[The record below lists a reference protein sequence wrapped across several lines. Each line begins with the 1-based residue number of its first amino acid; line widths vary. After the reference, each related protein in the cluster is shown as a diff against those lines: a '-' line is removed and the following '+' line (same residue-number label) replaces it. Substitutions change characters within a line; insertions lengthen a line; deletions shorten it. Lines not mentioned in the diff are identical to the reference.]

1 MDLVNKVCLITG
13 GTRGIGAATALHLA
27 REGAD
32 VAITGRHDDED
43 AAATRRSIESL
54 GRCCEIIVADHARPA
69 DSTRCVEE
77 AVQRLGGVDV
87 LIHSAGGPAPGRL
100 EDVTPE
106 AWYEAFEVHVH
117 AVFHLSRAALPHM
130 RAKKQ
135 GAIVL
140 ISSVAGIRGVPNIL
154 PYQAVKGALP
164 QLTRALARDLAADNI
179 RVNCVSPGIIRTR
192 FHARM
197 TEEQKRLNL
206 DQRIPLGREGTP
218 EQVAEVIAL
227 LVKNDYVT
235 GENYVVDGGLTMRI
249 A

>member
-1 MDLVNKVCLITG
+1 
-13 GTRGIGAATALHLA
+13 
-27 REGAD
+27 
-32 VAITGRHDDED
+32 
-43 AAATRRSIESL
+43 
-54 GRCCEIIVADHARPA
+54 
-69 DSTRCVEE
+69 VEE